1 MPIFQ
6 PGQIVDTGAQTDV
19 LVEMG
24 PRPLPVGRH
33 RFQLVV
39 VDDSGN
45 ESEPA
50 FCDVTVIDSN
60 RPTAVITP
68 PRLNVAF
75 NTNFTLSGAAST
87 DVGGR
92 IARFRWTLIE

>member
-1 MPIFQ
+1 MPVFQ
-6 PGQIVDTGAQTDV
+6 PGQVVDTGEQTDV

-24 PRPLPVGRH
+24 PRPLRVGRH

-50 FCDVTVIDSN
+50 FCDVTVIDRD

-68 PRLNVAF
+68 ARLSVAL

-92 IARFRWTLIE
+92 LVRFRWTLID